1 MYLQS
6 NMVNADRCMKLLEVK
21 QEREVDYSQQRDLLE
36 GRDQWPE
43 RGDLVFDGVSLKY
56 RPTTET
62 VLHKLSFRVLPG
74 EKVGVVGR
82 TGAGK
87 STICLSISRI
97 VEIFEGQIQID
108 GVDIQ
113 KIPLNELR
121 RRITVIPQD
130 PTMFT
135 GTLRFNLD
143 PEEICTDE
151 EIKYLLNKAQ
161 LDSILNQSDDGLLQK
176 ISENGANLS
185 SGERQLICICRA
197 ILRKS
202 KVVILD
208 EATANIDMVT
218 EQKIQALI
226 TTQFEGSTMLTI
238 AHRLNTIINSDKV
251 LVLSFGKIKEYDSPQ
266 NLMQNPESEFSQLL
280 KEIKKENKE

>member
-6 NMVNADRCMKLLEVK
+6 NMVNADRCMKVLEVN
-21 QEREVDYSQQRDLLE
+21 QEREIDFSVHRDLLE

-43 RGDLVFDGVSLKY
+43 RGDLVFEGVSLKY

-62 VLHKLSFRVLPG
+62 VLHKLSFKVQPG
-74 EKVGVVGR
+74 EKAGVVGR

-108 GVDIQ
+108 GIDIQ
-113 KIPLNELR
+113 KIPLKELR

-151 EIKYLLNKAQ
+151 EITYLLKKAQ
-161 LDSILNQSDDGLLQK
+161 LDGILNQSDEGLLQK
-176 ISENGANLS
+176 I
-185 SGERQLICICRA
+185 
-197 ILRKS
+197 
-202 KVVILD
+202 
-208 EATANIDMVT
+208 
-218 EQKIQALI
+218 
-226 TTQFEGSTMLTI
+226 
-238 AHRLNTIINSDKV
+238 
-251 LVLSFGKIKEYDSPQ
+251 
-266 NLMQNPESEFSQLL
+266 
-280 KEIKKENKE
+280 

>member
-1 MYLQS
+1 M
-6 NMVNADRCMKLLEVK
+6 
-21 QEREVDYSQQRDLLE
+21 
-36 GRDQWPE
+36 
-43 RGDLVFDGVSLKY
+43 FDGVSLKY

-108 GVDIQ
+108 GIDIQ

-151 EIKYLLNKAQ
+151 EIKYLLNKA
-161 LDSILNQSDDGLLQK
+161 
-176 ISENGANLS
+176 
-185 SGERQLICICRA
+185 
-197 ILRKS
+197 
-202 KVVILD
+202 
-208 EATANIDMVT
+208 
-218 EQKIQALI
+218 
-226 TTQFEGSTMLTI
+226 
-238 AHRLNTIINSDKV
+238 
-251 LVLSFGKIKEYDSPQ
+251 
-266 NLMQNPESEFSQLL
+266 
-280 KEIKKENKE
+280 